1 MTQQHRA
8 GLKDAL
14 RPDRRGGQ
22 HADERVA
29 WDSSFGKRSMRT
41 VNHYK
46 ALGILALGTLTA
58 VAAAQNQRA
67 KEWEP
72 HQQGQGQGSHS
83 SPTHAQAPTG
93 PASTQHSAGP
103 ANPSTRPSA
112 RGGGYRASPSG
123 PTGGGYHGNSAE
135 QHGYGGGFGRGGM
148 EPSHNHGPG
157 GGYSPGQHSSFVTHT
172 PNGMRTEQHF
182 AGGRRMVEATR
193 PWAGRGSG
201 GGFGGTV
208 HAVRYGNGVTGVV
221 EHPLKPGFTSRTYV
235 RGGRVLYAKVYS
247 QHSYSRFGR
256 TFTYQSV
263 VPAVA
268 FAPAYYAWAVQPWST
283 PVGYRWGWQRESWYA
298 AYGDYFTPYPSY
310 TSLDLW
316 VTDYVVSQNMR
327 AAYQDWHAETYPDTD
342 ATPDGS
348 APPPDAA
355 ASPSSSGTDAG
366 SSDPSSSDS
375 SDASSQTP
383 PPQAAPPPMTPEVK
397 DELNSQIKLQLRE
410 RQRQTTEVSDSGP
423 NALKP
428 GHKLFRVNAPLDVPS
443 DTPGAV
449 CSLAPNDYI
458 ERTGDMD
465 NNGTVPVEVKLS
477 AISDCGTGLVTR
489 VAEND
494 LEAMDSEQQD
504 QLTQAMLVAS
514 KNMGPKGLPKAP
526 GATPL
531 LVAAGQ
537 ARPDATAPNTLNQ
550 L

>member
-1 MTQQHRA
+1 
-8 GLKDAL
+8 
-14 RPDRRGGQ
+14 
-22 HADERVA
+22 
-29 WDSSFGKRSMRT
+29 MRT
-41 VNHYK
+41 INHYK
-46 ALGILALGTLTA
+46 ALGFLALGTLTA
-58 VAAAQNQRA
+58 LAAAQNQRA

-72 HQQGQGQGSHS
+72 HQQGPGSHS
-83 SPTHAQAPTG
+83 GPTRTQAPTS

-103 ANPSTRPSA
+103 TNPSTRPGA
-112 RGGGYRASPSG
+112 AAPPQRGGYHPSSQAGGYRPSSSG
-123 PTGGGYHGNSAE
+123 PAGGGYHPSGNTAE
-135 QHGYGGGFGRGGM
+135 QHGYGGFGRGGM
-148 EPSHNHGPG
+148 DPSHGHGPG
-157 GGYSPGQHSSFVTHT
+157 GGFGPGQHSSFVTHT

-193 PWAGRGSG
+193 PWAGRGSVSGGGG

-208 HAVRYGNGVTGVV
+208 HAVRYGTSVTGVV
-221 EHPLKPGFTSRTYV
+221 EHPLRPGYTSRTYV
-235 RGGRVLYAKVYS
+235 RGGHVLYARVYS
-247 QHSYSRFGR
+247 QHSFTRYGR

-263 VPAVA
+263 VPAVT
-268 FAPAYYAWAVQPWST
+268 FAPAYYAWAVQPWPT
-283 PVGYRWGWQRESWYA
+283 AVGYRWGWRREAWYT

-316 VTDYVVSQNMR
+316 LTDYLISQNMR

-342 ATPDGS
+342 AASDGAAS
-348 APPPDAA
+348 PADAAAPPP
-355 ASPSSSGTDAG
+355 SSSATDDQSG
-366 SSDPSSSDS
+366 DSSSSDS
-375 SDASSQTP
+375 AQTP
-383 PPQAAPPPMTPEVK
+383 PPEAAPPPITPEIK
-397 DELNSQIKLQLRE
+397 EELDAQIKLQLRE

-423 NALKP
+423 SALKP

-449 CSLAPNDYI
+449 CSLTPNDYI

-489 VAEND
+489 VSEND
-494 LEAMDSEQQD
+494 LEAMESEQQD

-526 GATPL
+526 ASTPL

-537 ARPDATAPNTLNQ
+537 TRPDSSAPSTLNQ

>member
-1 MTQQHRA
+1 
-8 GLKDAL
+8 
-14 RPDRRGGQ
+14 
-22 HADERVA
+22 
-29 WDSSFGKRSMRT
+29 
-41 VNHYK
+41 
-46 ALGILALGTLTA
+46 
-58 VAAAQNQRA
+58 
-67 KEWEP
+67 
-72 HQQGQGQGSHS
+72 
-83 SPTHAQAPTG
+83 
-93 PASTQHSAGP
+93 
-103 ANPSTRPSA
+103 
-112 RGGGYRASPSG
+112 
-123 PTGGGYHGNSAE
+123 
-135 QHGYGGGFGRGGM
+135 
-148 EPSHNHGPG
+148 
-157 GGYSPGQHSSFVTHT
+157 
-172 PNGMRTEQHF
+172 MRTEQHF

-193 PWAGRGSG
+193 PWAGHGSFG
-201 GGFGGTV
+201 GGFGGSI

-247 QHSYSRFGR
+247 QHSFNRFGR

-263 VPAVA
+263 VPAVT
-268 FAPAYYAWAVQPWST
+268 FAPAYYAWAVQPWAT
-283 PVGYRWGWQRESWYA
+283 PVGYRWGWQREAWYA

-348 APPPDAA
+348 ATPADAA
-355 ASPSSSGTDAG
+355 ASPSSSGADAG
-366 SSDPSSSDS
+366 SGDPSSSDS
-375 SDASSQTP
+375 SDASQTP
-383 PPQAAPPPMTPEVK
+383 PPEAAPPPMTPEVK
-397 DELNSQIKLQLRE
+397 DELNAQIKLQLRE
-410 RQRQTTEVSDSGP
+410 RQKQTTEVSDSGP

-449 CSLAPNDYI
+449 CSLTPNDYI

-537 ARPDATAPNTLNQ
+537 TRPDASAPSTLNQ